1 LVEAVAAEL
10 QVEVFA
16 CPVVEEVVGV
26 EELLLVRMELER
38 RLQVRI
44 GWEL

>member
-10 QVEVFA
+10 QVEAFA
-16 CPVVEEVVGV
+16 CPVVVEVVGV
-26 EELLLVRMELER
+26 EELLLVRMELEH
-38 RLQVRI
+38 RLRVRI